1 KGEAID
7 NIDTSGS
14 FFDQQSGGAGGE
26 QIIKADEIKEGS
38 EGSQLTLVDED
49 GNAIERI
56 NRVEKELEDG
66 SGSAIYD
73 YSGLVLDNGVNIDYG
88 LVGLNAH
95 EGESIIIEKGE
106 NDSTDSLN
114 VELTGDGGFI
124 INTNDQTIH
133 LGNQNSNYTGE
144 TEVNGGTVIADSDN
158 AFGNT
163 SELNLNDD
171 AYYDLN
177 GNDQTVGELNTDLD
191 ATVDINEGNLTILNG
206 GEVNGDLK
214 GSGNLT
220 VDSQDGGELTIHGP
234 QEEYHG
240 DTHVLEEGVVNLD
253 DFAGLGDG
261 GIEND
266 GTINYL
272 VDGDG

>member
-1 KGEAID
+1 
-7 NIDTSGS
+7 
-14 FFDQQSGGAGGE
+14 
-26 QIIKADEIKEGS
+26 
-38 EGSQLTLVDED
+38 
-49 GNAIERI
+49 
-56 NRVEKELEDG
+56 
-66 SGSAIYD
+66 
-73 YSGLVLDNGVNIDYG
+73 
-88 LVGLNAH
+88 
-95 EGESIIIEKGE
+95 
-106 NDSTDSLN
+106 
-114 VELTGDGGFI
+114 
-124 INTNDQTIH
+124 
-133 LGNQNSNYTGE
+133 
-144 TEVNGGTVIADSDN
+144 
-158 AFGNT
+158 

-220 VDSQDGGELTIHGP
+220 VDSQDGGERTIHGP

-272 VDGDG
+272 VDGDGELSNNFTGDSTGLVDLSGSGSVHLTGDNSG